1 MLYAIHLLDKPDSY
15 ELRLRVR
22 PEHKAYLQTVADRIA
37 FGGPLLAEDGQTMVG
52 SLLVVDFDSRA
63 AVDAWLKDEPFAKS
77 GLYGATVITG
87 FSNLWEQKVGFPPKA

>member
-52 SLLVVDFDSRA
+52 SLLVIEFPSREA
-63 AVDAWLKDEPFAKS
+63 AHAWLAQEPFMQA
-77 GLYGATVITG
+77 GLFASTSVQA
-87 FSNLWEQKVGFPPKA
+87 FVNLWPQKAGFPA